1 MRKKSPLNIFHLQ
14 IFTISNFGKYVGK
27 TAGDKFKLKYDN
39 SSDVYLGLF
48 GYVVNNGKTIFKDF
62 NIENCYLNINDNS
75 IVGNLNVGLLA
86 GYAIGNVSNVNIID
100 TKSGIPIMYTELE
113 LYILDF
119 RKESFKSEKT
129 LRKRATFICSFL
141 NYLLW
146 HEPQVD
152 GSEDSQINK

>member
-1 MRKKSPLNIFHLQ
+1 MGNIVPYKNPEQ
-14 IFTISNFGKYVGK
+14 IRRRCKFISRATTYQDTDGR
-27 TAGDKFKLKYDN
+27 
-39 SSDVYLGLF
+39 SSSF
-48 GYVVNNGKTIFKDF
+48 P
-62 NIENCYLNINDNS
+62 S
-75 IVGNLNVGLLA
+75 IIA
-86 GYAIGNVSNVNIID
+86 ID

-113 LYILDF
+113 IYIFDF